1 MAFRRRRVLTAAAVA
16 NTLRPAYGLRPGIPS
31 MFVGWLTAELAPHLL
46 ASTALD
52 TAGHAVAARRAGR
65 RVDPIG
71 TALGL
76 GAAAGFGLLI
86 KQAQDAREEVD
97 AALRAGLGDDYRTR
111 LDREPT
117 DLDLATPWR
126 QVLMPFRMR
135 DAAVR
140 VDRDIP
146 YTDAGRRGLLD
157 IYRPADRPVAGAP
170 VLLQVHGG
178 GWAIGNKE
186 QQGIPLM
193 QHMAARGWVCVAIN
207 YRLSPRDAFP
217 AHIIDVKRAIAW
229 IREHIGA
236 YGGDP
241 SFLAITGGSAG
252 GHLAALAATSQNDP
266 AFQPGF
272 EDADTSLDACVP
284 FYGVY
289 DFAGVTGR
297 NARDMRD
304 QFLARYIVKQPF
316 AEVRDLYEQASPI
329 LRVTPD
335 VPPFLV
341 IHGAHDTL
349 VSVRQARMF
358 VERLRAES
366 KEPVVYAELPGTQHA
381 FDVFPSIRSAH
392 VVRAVD
398 RFLHVVLNDADGP
411 RPSRPSDHDDTLR
424 PVAGP
429 AHNAD
434 RSTTRI

>member
-16 NTLRPAYGLRPGIPS
+16 NTFWPAYGLHPGIPS
-31 MFVGWLTAELAPHLL
+31 MFVGWITGELAPHLL
-46 ASTALD
+46 AFTAAD
-52 TAGHAVAARRAGR
+52 TAVHAAGARRAGR
-65 RVDPIG
+65 PVDK
-71 TALGL
+71 LGVAL
-76 GAAAGFGLLI
+76 GAAAAVGLGLSI
-86 KQAQDAREEVD
+86 KQSQDARDEVE
-97 AALRAGLGDDYRTR
+97 AALRTGLGDDYRRR

-117 DLDLATPWR
+117 ELDLATPWR

-135 DAAVR
+135 DDAVR
-140 VDRDIP
+140 VERNIA

-157 IYRPADRPVAGAP
+157 VYRPADRPVQGAP

-178 GWAIGNKE
+178 GWAIGNKD

-193 QHMAARGWVCVAIN
+193 QHMAARGWVCVSIN

-229 IREHIGA
+229 IREHIA
-236 YGGDP
+236 DYGGDP

-252 GHLAALAATSQNDP
+252 GHLASLAATSQNDP

-304 QFLARYIVKQPF
+304 KFLAPRIVQQTYADAQAVF
-316 AEVRDLYEQASPI
+316 ESASPI
-329 LRVTPD
+329 LRITPD

-349 VSVRQARMF
+349 VSVRQARKF
-358 VERLRAES
+358 VEKLREES
-366 KEPVVYAELPGTQHA
+366 KQPVVYAELPGTQHA

-398 RFLHVVLNDADGP
+398 RFLHVVLNDAKGP
-411 RPSRPSDHDDTLR
+411 RPAAA
-424 PVAGP
+424 AG
-429 AHNAD
+429 
-434 RSTTRI
+434 